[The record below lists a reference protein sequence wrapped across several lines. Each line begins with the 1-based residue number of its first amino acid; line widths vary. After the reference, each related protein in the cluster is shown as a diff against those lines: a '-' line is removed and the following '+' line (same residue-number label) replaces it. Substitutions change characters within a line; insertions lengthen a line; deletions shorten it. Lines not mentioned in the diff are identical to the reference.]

1 MGWGEE
7 LEESWGGCREEGE
20 KRTCNISETGSKI
33 AVIRLS

>member
-7 LEESWGGCREEGE
+7 LEESWGDVERE
-20 KRTCNISETGSKI
+20 TCNISETGSKI